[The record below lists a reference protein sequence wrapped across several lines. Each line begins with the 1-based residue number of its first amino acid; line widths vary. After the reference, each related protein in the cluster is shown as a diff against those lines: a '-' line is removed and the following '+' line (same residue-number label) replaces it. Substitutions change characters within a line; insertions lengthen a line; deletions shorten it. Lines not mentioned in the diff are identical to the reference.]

1 MPKKVD
7 RTRLFLSYDA
17 LKGFKELLVE
27 DTSIPRKELCEDQC
41 YELDWKIHQLQEGDQ
56 VEVVYYTGS
65 SYSKMTG
72 IVQTINLDHHYTYI
86 DNHKIQLKNI
96 CSLEL

>member
-7 RTRLFLSYDA
+7 RARLFLSYDA

-27 DTSIPRKELCEDQC
+27 DTSIQRKELCEDQY

-65 SYSKMTG
+65 SYSKMIG
-72 IVQTINLDHHYTYI
+72 IVQTINLDHRYIYI

>member
-7 RTRLFLSYDA
+7 RARLFLSYDA

-27 DTSIPRKELCEDQC
+27 DTSIPRKELCEDQY

-72 IVQTINLDHHYTYI
+72 IVQTINLDHHYIYI
-86 DNHKIQLKNI
+86 DNHKMQLKNI

>member
-7 RTRLFLSYDA
+7 RARLFLSFDA

-41 YELDWKIHQLQEGDQ
+41 YELDWKIHQLKEENKKFSNPFDGLKAY
-56 VEVVYYTGS
+56 VEN
-65 SYSKMTG
+65 K
-72 IVQTINLDHHYTYI
+72 
-86 DNHKIQLKNI
+86 
-96 CSLEL
+96 